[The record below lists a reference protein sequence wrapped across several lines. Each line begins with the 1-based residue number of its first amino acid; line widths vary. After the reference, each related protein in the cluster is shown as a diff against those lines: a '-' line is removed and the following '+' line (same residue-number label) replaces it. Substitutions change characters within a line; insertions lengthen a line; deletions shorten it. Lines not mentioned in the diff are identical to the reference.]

1 MLQNTQ
7 AKIDEVEHYTIGVEH
22 NARKDARMI
31 AKIVNINRNILK
43 YRNLPK
49 HKVDAALKRVYDD
62 WVGHYAKSE
71 SALTLKEL
79 ELYKSIF
86 QQECRIIKSHRD
98 NEEQLAEQD
107 NKF

>member
-7 AKIDEVEHYTIGVEH
+7 VNLDEPIRYPVGVEH

-49 HKVDAALKRVYDD
+49 HKVDAALLAVYKD
-62 WVGHYAKSE
+62 WVDHYNKSD

-86 QQECRIIKSHRD
+86 QQECRIIKSQHD
-98 NEEQLAEQD
+98 NEEMLAQQD